1 MYDRFEI
8 LKEINKWEEEI
19 DRLKTS
25 DKDESD
31 QIAEIEGRI
40 FDLKIALEYAE

>member
-8 LKEINKWEEEI
+8 LNEINKWEEEI
-19 DRLKTS
+19 DRLKNS
-25 DKDESD
+25 DEDESD
-31 QIAEIEGRI
+31 LIDEIEGKI